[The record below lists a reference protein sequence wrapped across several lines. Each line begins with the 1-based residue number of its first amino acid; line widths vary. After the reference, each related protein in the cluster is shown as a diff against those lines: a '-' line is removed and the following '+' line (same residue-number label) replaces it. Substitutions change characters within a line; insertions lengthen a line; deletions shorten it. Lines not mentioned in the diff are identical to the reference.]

1 MTMEVKDIL
10 LSKITISDLNVR
22 KNLDAGHEDS
32 TLEDLA
38 ESIKENGLL
47 NPVTVIQKGD
57 QYELVVGQRRFLACQ
72 SIGFETIPAI
82 IREDI
87 SDADGV
93 TLSLIENV
101 HRADMHP
108 IDKGRAFQHLYDIYG
123 SYQRVSKESGLSTP
137 TIKRYMALLNL
148 APSIQEKLST
158 RDGPAGIGTLSV
170 LAELFP
176 NPEDQLKALDYISGF
191 NQKVQV
197 RILKQSKGDLGN
209 LERDRELALG
219 GEFDIHMCRGLAECV
234 FIPDELREQ
243 IGTMLG
249 ITLPSS
255 NEATESN
262 GNWVDIQWSGDDGF
276 LRFDLDN
283 IDDVWGKEVSEA
295 IENLRIL
302 VNEVFD
308 EDEKHPNISGKMTCY
323 NCGKK
328 EEINKGKVSDI
339 KMIETELKDYEFY
352 EEKFI
357 PLCRDCSK
365 KWESGELKNI
375 EKKWMDEENKMGY
388 IDIE

>member
-1 MTMEVKDIL
+1 MTMEVRDIP

-38 ESIKENGLL
+38 ESIRENGLL

-57 QYELVVGQRRFLACQ
+57 LYELVVGQRRFLACQ
-72 SIGFETIPAI
+72 SIGLKTIPAI
-82 IREDI
+82 IRDDI

-108 IDKGRAFQHLYDIYG
+108 IDKGRAFQNLYDTYG

-176 NPEDQLKALDYISGF
+176 NPEDQLIALELISGF

-197 RILKQSKGDLGN
+197 QILRQSEGDLEN
-209 LERDRELALG
+209 LASDRELALD
-219 GEFDIHMCRGLAECV
+219 GEFDIHRCRGIAECI
-234 FIPDELREQ
+234 FIPDELRDQ

-249 ITLPSS
+249 ISMLSS
-255 NEATESN
+255 NETTESN
-262 GNWVDIQWSGDDGF
+262 GEWVDIKWSGDDGF

-295 IENLRIL
+295 LENLRIL
-302 VNEVFD
+302 VNKVFD
-308 EDEKHPNISGKMTCY
+308 EDEKHPILSGTMTCY

-328 EEINKGKVSDI
+328 EEINKGKMSDI
-339 KMIETELKDYEFY
+339 EMIETELKDYDFY
-352 EEKFI
+352 EEKFM
-357 PLCRDCSK
+357 PLCRDCSA
-365 KWESGELKNI
+365 KWESGELQDINN
-375 EKKWMDEENKMGY
+375 KWISEENKNYY
-388 IDIE
+388 ISIE